1 MAEYFYGMLKMY
13 YLFPL
18 LAVLIWAGNT
28 IINKL
33 TVGVIHPA
41 EIGFYRWV
49 FAAMI
54 LTPFL
59 LGPTIKAWPSIRP
72 YLGKV
77 FVLGSL
83 GMAVFQSLAYF
94 AADKTSAVNM
104 GIVLSLM
111 PIMALVLSMV
121 ALGQKLTYGA
131 LFGSVLSF
139 MGVLWVVT
147 QGDVWAITHQGIN
160 FGDALMLMATFAYA
174 VYSALLKRWQIPF
187 SAMQLLYLQV
197 LVAIVVQFPLFL
209 VSPSYGLNSDNLP
222 LVLYACLFASIAAPL
237 AWMSGVK
244 YLGPSRNS
252 IFFNLMPILTAI
264 IAMLALGEHL
274 HVYHYV
280 GGGITLIGVVLSERW
295 KKGWSRNTS
304 SQPS

>member
-1 MAEYFYGMLKMY
+1 MY

-33 TVGVIHPA
+33 TVGVIYPA

-49 FAAMI
+49 FAAVI
-54 LTPFL
+54 LTPFMIV
-59 LGPTIKAWPSIRP
+59 PTIKAWSSIKP
-72 YLGKV
+72 YLAKV

-111 PIMALVLSMV
+111 PIMALVLSII
-121 ALGQKLTYGA
+121 ALGQRLTYGA
-131 LFGSVLSF
+131 LLGSCLSF
-139 MGVLWVVT
+139 IGVLWVVT
-147 QGDVWAITHQGIN
+147 AGDLFAITHQGIN

-174 VYSALLKRWQIPF
+174 LYSALLKRWQIPF
-187 SAMQLLYLQV
+187 GAMQLLYLQV
-197 LVAIVVQFPLFL
+197 IVAVVVQFPLFMM
-209 VSPSYGLNSDNLP
+209 SASYGLNTQNLP

-244 YLGPSRNS
+244 CLGPSRNS

-264 IAMLALGEHL
+264 IAMLVLDEHL
-274 HVYHYV
+274 HTYHYI
-280 GGGITLIGVVLSERW
+280 GGAITLVGVVLSERW
-295 KKGWSRNTS
+295 THAIRPAITNG
-304 SQPS
+304 